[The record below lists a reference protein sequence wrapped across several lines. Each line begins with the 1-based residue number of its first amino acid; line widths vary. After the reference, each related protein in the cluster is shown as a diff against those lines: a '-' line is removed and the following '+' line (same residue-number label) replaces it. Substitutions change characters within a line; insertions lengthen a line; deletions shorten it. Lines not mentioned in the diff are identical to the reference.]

1 MNSREKSRLPWQKVK
16 NNRTDIAIN
25 GFLKQFKNDII
36 YTVVLVVA
44 AAWRFIPRKPGL
56 ALFGFLGRLFYLLP
70 TKDRQWCRQHLSMVF
85 SGSRSPKEINAL
97 AKSVY
102 DNIGRNLFDALY
114 LSGKSREQ
122 LDKIIKSDDLTPVW
136 NAYNRKKGVLTITAH
151 TGCFEMLLHYFA
163 AQGFACFAIGRELY
177 DKRIDD
183 LIQRQRSGENIVYL
197 HRSENLRRFLKL
209 LAEGRLFG
217 VLIDQDTNVDG
228 VFAHFLGKLAYT
240 PSGTVK
246 LAMRYNL
253 PVFVI
258 TTARDANDTHRIFV
272 REIPMKSGG
281 KLESDLVRNV
291 EQINA
296 AISATILAYPQQWVW
311 MHRRW
316 NRKPTDKG
324 YEKVPNIER
333 IT

>member
-1 MNSREKSRLPWQKVK
+1 MKK
-16 NNRTDIAIN
+16 
-25 GFLKQFKNDII
+25 FKNDVI
-36 YTVVLVVA
+36 YTVVLIVA
-44 AAWRFIPRKPGL
+44 AVWRFIPRKPGL

-70 TKDRQWCRQHLSMVF
+70 TKDRLWCRQHLNAVF
-85 SGSRSPKEINAL
+85 AGSRSGKEINAL

-114 LSGKSREQ
+114 LSRKSREQ
-122 LDKIIKSDDLTPVW
+122 LDKIIRSDDLTPVW
-136 NAYNRKKGVLTITAH
+136 DAYNRKKGVLTITAH

-228 VFAHFLGKLAYT
+228 VFAHFLGRLAYT

-281 KLESDLVRNV
+281 ALNSDLVRNV
-291 EQINA
+291 EQINE

-324 YEKVPNIER
+324 YEHVPNIER

>member
-1 MNSREKSRLPWQKVK
+1 
-16 NNRTDIAIN
+16 
-25 GFLKQFKNDII
+25 
-36 YTVVLVVA
+36 VLIVA
-44 AAWRFIPRKPGL
+44 AVWRFIPRKPGL

-70 TKDRQWCRQHLSMVF
+70 TKDRQWCREHLNAVF
-85 SGSRSPKEINAL
+85 AGSRSGKEINAL
-97 AKSVY
+97 ARSVY

-114 LSGKSREQ
+114 LSNRNREQ
-122 LDKIIKSDDLTPVW
+122 LDKIVKSDDLTPVW

-228 VFAHFLGKLAYT
+228 VFAHFLGALAYT

-281 KLESDLVRNV
+281 QFDSDLVRNV
-291 EQINA
+291 ELIND

-316 NRKPTDKG
+316 SRKPTDKG
-324 YEKVPNIER
+324 YENVPNIEK
-333 IT
+333 IA